1 MAGAALGLGM
11 WFYAAFRLFPVVV
24 AVALLLGILAERP
37 PLRQLAARLALMA
50 VAAFVMAAPVAQFA
64 TVDSDQFLERTRA
77 SSLFAVTQPAETV
90 GAVLENAR
98 KHALMFNLEGDANPR
113 HNLPGAPMLDPVSG
127 ALLALGLAACVFV
140 WWRTSLIILPFWLA
154 FMLLPGALAI
164 PWEAPQALR
173 AIGVLPAVA
182 ILVALAICALWQA
195 GRASPWPLARRL
207 TPFACCALIALIAFL
222 NLGRYFGEQASD
234 PRVYA
239 AFSTDETL
247 IGRDMRA
254 QLGRGYTLFTSR
266 QFQHSLGIRRAAGS
280 PRYEVLRAPIDVPLD
295 AGRVGAGAAI
305 YLEPREASVY
315 RLLKLYYPDAHF
327 EEARPPSGGEPMYY
341 LASISREQL
350 EAAQGLQAT
359 YTPDVGETRSAM
371 RLDTQA
377 AWAFEVGP
385 DAPPFDFAWTGAL
398 HVAEPGE
405 YGLKLESTE
414 KAEVLL
420 NGLAMLSGERAETT
434 IRPALGVH
442 ALEVRGR
449 VEDASGTLRLL
460 WRPPGEDWSPIP
472 ASRLFR
478 GEVRA
483 YGLAGH
489 FYALGDDSET
499 FAAARVTPS
508 MDVFWY
514 DPPTPEPY
522 RVVWEGTLDA
532 PESGE
537 YGFTLEAHGELSLT
551 IDGDSVARF
560 PPDDDTPHAAA
571 VYLSAG
577 EHAVRVE
584 YVSERPPSQFAIYW
598 TPPNGEYEPLP
609 IERLTPAPQFTLEP

>member
-1 MAGAALGLGM
+1 
-11 WFYAAFRLFPVVV
+11 
-24 AVALLLGILAERP
+24 
-37 PLRQLAARLALMA
+37 MA

-64 TVDSDQFLERTRA
+64 IADSDQFFDRTRA
-77 SSLFAVTQPAETV
+77 SSLFSVTHPGESV
-90 GAVLENAR
+90 GAIVDGLR
-98 KHALMFNLEGDANPR
+98 SHALMFNLEGDANPR

-127 ALLALGLAACVFV
+127 ALLALGLVACVFA
-140 WWRTSLIILPFWLA
+140 WWRSALIILPLWLA
-154 FMLLPGALAI
+154 LMLLPGALAV

-207 TPFACCALIALIAFL
+207 TPVACCALLVLIALL

-247 IGRDMRA
+247 IGRDMRGR
-254 QLGRGYTLFTSR
+254 LGEGYTLFASR
-266 QFQHSLGIRRAAGS
+266 HYLHSLGIRRAAES
-280 PRYEVLRAPIDVPLD
+280 SQYQILRAPIDVPLD
-295 AGRVGAGAAI
+295 AGKVGAGAAI

-327 EEARPPSGGEPMYY
+327 EEVRPPSGGEPLFYV
-341 LASISREQL
+341 AAVSREQL
-350 EAAQGLQAT
+350 AARQGLQAT
-359 YTPDVGETRSAM
+359 YTPSGGETLSSVRP
-371 RLDTQA
+371 DTQA
-377 AWAFEVGP
+377 VWAFEVGA
-385 DAPPFDFAWTGAL
+385 DAAPFAFTWSGAL
-398 HVAEPGE
+398 HVTEPGE

-414 KAEVLL
+414 TADVLL
-420 NGLAMLSGERAETT
+420 NGVAVLSGQHDETT

-449 VEDASGTLRLL
+449 VEGSGGTLRLL

-478 GEVRA
+478 GDVRP
-483 YGLAGH
+483 YGLAGR
-489 FYALGDDSET
+489 FYALADATET
-499 FAAARVTPS
+499 LAAARITPS

-522 RVVWEGTLDA
+522 RAAWEGTLDA
-532 PESGE
+532 PQSGE

-551 IDGDSVARF
+551 IDGESVARF
-560 PPDDDTPHAAA
+560 PPDDETPHAAFL
-571 VYLSAG
+571 YLSAG
-577 EHAVRVE
+577 EHRIRVE
-584 YVSERPPSQFAIYW
+584 YVSEGPPSQFAIYW
-598 TPPNGEYEPLP
+598 TPPDGEYQPLP
-609 IERLTPAPQFTLEP
+609 IERLKPAPRFMLGP